1 MSTPPPP
8 DRAAAGR
15 ARLAARARRVSY
27 LRRRV
32 VAGTLASFAL
42 AWGVI
47 AFNGPMGTSAK
58 STTAA
63 STRSSTAAA
72 TSTTDNAT
80 TDDSTTD
87 DSSSSDAAPVTTSQ
101 S

>member
-1 MSTPPPP
+1 MSTPPPQ

-15 ARLAARARRVSY
+15 ARLAARARRISS

-42 AWGVI
+42 AWGAI
-47 AFNGPMGTSAK
+47 AFNGPMGTSVK
-58 STTAA
+58 STTTA
-63 STRSSTAAA
+63 STQSSSSTAAA
-72 TSTTDNAT
+72 STTDE
-80 TDDSTTD
+80 STTD
-87 DSSSSDAAPVTTSQ
+87 DAGATDAAPVTTSQ

>member
-15 ARLAARARRVSY
+15 ARLAARARRIAR

-32 VAGTLASFAL
+32 IAGTLASFAL

-47 AFNGPMGTSAK
+47 AFDGPMGTSVK
-58 STTAA
+58 STATTSAQSSSATAA
-63 STRSSTAAA
+63 GAS
-72 TSTTDNAT
+72 T
-80 TDDSTTD
+80 TDDSTPD
-87 DSSSSDAAPVTTSQ
+87 DASAADAAPVTTSQ